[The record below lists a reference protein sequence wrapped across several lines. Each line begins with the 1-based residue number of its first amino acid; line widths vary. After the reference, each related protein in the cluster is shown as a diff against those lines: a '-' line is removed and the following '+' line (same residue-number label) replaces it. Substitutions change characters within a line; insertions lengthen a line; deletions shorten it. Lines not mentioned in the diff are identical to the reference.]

1 MFCFSG
7 IYLIKK
13 FLQWFFVKR
22 IARNEVALQQ
32 LITRRE
38 EIVSSVTLLVMCR
51 SKVKLVFIFQLE
63 EVMENE
69 TFKKAKD
76 ILQRFDPEKL
86 KSFQLN
92 VNTTQSQ

>member
-1 MFCFSG
+1 MRIFVLNLCFSG

-38 EIVSSVTLLVMCR
+38 EIVSSVTLPVISR
-51 SKVKLVFIFQLE
+51 SKVKLVIILSAGRSNGKRNFQESERHLT
-63 EVMENE
+63 
-69 TFKKAKD
+69 TF
-76 ILQRFDPEKL
+76 
-86 KSFQLN
+86 
-92 VNTTQSQ
+92 